1 MFSRL
6 HNFSLS
12 FIYYKWGDIMWFFI
26 KAVILGVVEGITEFL
41 PISSTG
47 HLIIFGDIIKFTD
60 PKAYVDMFKEVI
72 QLGAILAIVVLYWPK
87 IVSTFKN
94 LFGGDKSGFKF
105 WLNIL
110 IAFIPSAVI
119 GLLLNDFIEEKL
131 FNPKTVAFALIIGG
145 VLMII
150 IENKYKHKAVTKNI
164 DNVNISQAFK
174 IGIFQC
180 FALWPGMSR
189 SASTIM
195 GAWIS
200 GLNNVAAAEFSFFL
214 AIPTMIA
221 ASGYS
226 LLKHGISNVNSL
238 QWLSLAAGFAV
249 SFLVALLVVEGFVS
263 FLKKK
268 GMRIFSIYRI
278 AAGIIILVYY
288 L

>member
-1 MFSRL
+1 
-6 HNFSLS
+6 
-12 FIYYKWGDIMWFFI
+12 MWFFI
-26 KAVILGVVEGITEFL
+26 KAVILGIVEGITEFL

-47 HLIIFGDIIKFTD
+47 HLIIVGDIIRFTD
-60 PKAYVDMFKEVI
+60 PKAYVDMYKEVI
-72 QLGAILAIVVLYWPK
+72 QLGAILAIVVLYRVK

-110 IAFIPSAVI
+110 VAFMPAAVL
-119 GLLLNDFIEEKL
+119 GLLLNSFIEDKL
-131 FNPKTVAFALIIGG
+131 FSTKTVAAALVVGG
-145 VLMII
+145 IFMII
-150 IENKYKHKAVTKNI
+150 IENKYKGKAVTKNI
-164 DNVNISQAFK
+164 DNVNLSQAFK

-200 GLNNVAAAEFSFFL
+200 GLDTVAAAEFSFFL

-226 LLKHGISNVNSL
+226 LLKHGVSNINSL
-238 QWLSLAAGFAV
+238 QWISLAAGFIV
-249 SFLVALLVVEGFVS
+249 SFLVALLVVDAFLS

-268 GMRIFSIYRI
+268 GMKVFSVYRI
-278 AAGIIILVYY
+278 ILGVIILVYF
-288 L
+288 LK

>member
-1 MFSRL
+1 M
-6 HNFSLS
+6 N
-12 FIYYKWGDIMWFFI
+12 IYKWGDIMWFFI
-26 KAVILGVVEGITEFL
+26 KAVILGIVEGITEFL
-41 PISSTG
+41 PVSSTG

-72 QLGAILAIVVLYWPK
+72 QLGAILAIVVLYWAK
-87 IVSTFKN
+87 IVSTLKN
-94 LFGGDKSGFKF
+94 LFGGDRSGFKF

-110 IAFIPSAVI
+110 VAFIPSAVI

-131 FNPKTVAFALIIGG
+131 FNPTTVAFALLIGG
-145 VLMII
+145 ILMII
-150 IENKYKHKAVTKNI
+150 IENKFKKRAVTKNI
-164 DNVNISQAFK
+164 DNVSLSQAFK

-200 GLNNVAAAEFSFFL
+200 GLDNVAAAEFSFFL

-226 LLKHGISNVNSL
+226 LLKHGISNINSL
-238 QWLSLAAGFAV
+238 QWLSLAAGFIV
-249 SFLVALLVVEGFVS
+249 SFLVALLVVEVFVS
-263 FLKKK
+263 FLKRK

-278 AAGIIILVYY
+278 VIGVIILVFFVK
-288 L
+288 